1 MPYIKSHSNYVLK
14 KRHQNV
20 NGGTIYERDITTIGG
35 RNNFSKGQVPIYQ
48 SGNFVITVNN
58 EDNVQKSIC
67 SQGWEQNDNGE
78 VWTLE
83 SLDGLIKDET
93 SSEDNKIVL
102 KQDYYNLR
110 DFAYFGSC
118 SELIRASIS
127 DILKKY
133 PGELF
138 VPYDNTIVY
147 TYTFNDT
154 QMVLNDDGTT
164 REETSGFTS
173 ETTDYSEVVANN
185 GKVIGSSIVGGIP
198 VFYYDNSGFTGGSE
212 EAVND
217 DGSGNTETEIRRLG
231 GNSKFLVDNP
241 FNIDIHTAFM
251 KDSEITQENFLK
263 YFADEGYKNYEAI
276 DFEGKAHKFT
286 WSVNNFFIGIDDN
299 GNEIYVG
306 NDDFNTNPTE
316 SEEVLSSGG
325 TFTIPT
331 VVTSSNEDDGRHH
344 HCIGNEVAEITI
356 TIDNGDEF
364 VIEGWLGN
372 NNKVYYLVDLKEY
385 PDLIVTSSTDFS
397 VDSTS
402 NVDYN
407 KQEVDINVTSVSIK
421 SDAAAFKYRLRPKV
435 EFMDEFIKNLDSFEK
450 ILMNRETMPKYTAT
464 FNVIREND
472 FGYFTDLER
481 FTFPTTYG
489 GYNIGSTG
497 PAYDDYVGNL
507 ADIAEF
513 YDERFCD
520 NMYKSMTHE
529 SIKNFDWT
537 YLRHRSDEDEEDI
550 KQSGDKVAKIIRLFG
565 RQFDEILAYVDNIKN
580 YNVVTYD
587 NINNLPDYFFTD
599 ALDGDGWDVKQIIPY
614 TLFEYVGNSKFSDD
628 VSEKTTEDDEKSNS
642 FEGKA
647 LHRLFTPDTSFTIK
661 PYTNKL
667 DDYANGYFFGC
678 LCDVDEPV
686 INEEFSFKEKNNV
699 IDNSATTTSIT
710 VTSSSEVIG
719 TDKISRYRYF
729 EDEGDGEFYANPT
742 ESGESSESA
751 IVTTYITSKNGK
763 EITGDTYLDCMNILR
778 VRIKNY
784 SSENDWTMP
793 TVNNEFMKRLILNSK
808 DIWRHKG
815 TQEGVEMILGM
826 FGMKSKRW
834 YDALPEYEKE
844 TYDFNF
850 KKLSGVRPYDY
861 EIKEY
866 TSFTKRIEDNYI
878 DSLGD
883 YKYNWINQCK
893 NISYGTDEYVP
904 YQGIPVTYR
913 DTNDSKR
920 YLYPNFQKDAI
931 YDGNPYYQMNGGWLS
946 VTPYLFDK
954 DDNLVVK
961 KENNKIY
968 NETLRNIRSINALQD
983 LFEIPLQNLNDGD
996 IVYVTNIFG
1005 EFAVVDG
1012 RVYPL
1017 EEEYDGNNVY
1027 RYFTIEV
1034 INSSAI
1040 IGNAYF
1046 NDYVIVSDPYSI
1058 DSKRR
1063 YGLADGES
1071 DGMLIKVYLI
1081 KRENI
1086 SGDSIYAYSDEES
1099 VSTFTVFENG
1109 KYMEGDDFTN
1119 FFRINDTL
1127 YSNELSIL
1135 GWEQLKTNDYD
1146 YYRVNSEKDYYFGN
1160 NPHTGHLHYDNGHE
1174 YFTYFRHLFRYAYNN
1189 SLFNNGVLS
1198 EYPRYEDENL
1208 YEDIDDFGFKSLIN
1222 DDSCQLD
1229 YEDFLTEDSKIHYF
1243 GNYYNDYG
1251 SYEYS
1256 LDDELNKYEYNLSTI
1271 NPKTIGVQSVD
1282 GNSVGYGWM
1291 SKPCDDN
1298 TVEGETPIDGVTN
1311 QIVNNK
1317 VVKVIFYIRDDNFYS
1332 KTALEEIKYL
1342 ESVVVPYMTQMM
1354 PSGAILG
1361 TEYRF
1366 VGQGVHSYTIKTVVN
1381 GEPIDGLGVEIYNKE
1396 TNNWELVGHTEQ
1408 GVLTFEK
1415 EGDMDKINVRITNG
1429 DREES
1434 TLELS
1439 TYYVGTDFNQ
1449 TPFNID
1455 AITSYKKI
1463 SFDTTSGEVEA
1474 DDCLEFNGEMTT
1486 ESSNKFFTYEIKYKV
1501 GDDWV
1506 SDADGWIE
1514 NDVEAYKESLSETG
1528 GTMYLGTK
1536 VNETLDDREAKVI
1549 VKYNPSENASSEAEV
1564 QIHQYANT
1572 EEVTYTVISNANDG
1586 VKVTFYNVE
1595 TNKPEYE
1602 TVFKY
1607 CVAEY
1612 TKPKVSAKNLN
1623 VKIEGGLPDSSVT
1636 YTLDTED
1643 GSREEVLSNIA
1654 LTNWSPDLVY
1664 SKTTVKYT
1672 WDDNADLDKRT
1683 YKDNITFLIHP
1694 DETVEKNYTIM
1705 KPEPA
1710 PKSEVTC
1717 MLQTPSVNW
1726 VTKASGYTSNISV
1739 NNYNGDRT
1747 TVLRYYIKEN
1757 ESVFLDYKITQSK
1770 GDYVFE
1776 FNSSVSSIIVSKE
1789 NNKKASTTTDFTK
1802 HTLAI
1807 PLSCI
1812 DSYATTK
1819 ENKIGFV
1826 ASVRD
1831 SDAKYTIDEKNVYF
1845 DLDKNTCTKSR
1856 ILAITFIQKRSNKRI
1871 MLTVTQSAVICD
1883 VGDVYCYDTSNGNY
1897 YFVDVLNGDTIDGSA
1912 RPIGITIIPMDNGA
1926 NENGEFARVIS
1937 LTEKNS
1943 QTYKS
1948 PVWKKSDTGRAQS
1961 NDKYPYNWIAPSIES
1976 DEDTWPWWVSLGTE
1990 GYAGTGVLKYKT
2002 KTDKNDLYYAI
2013 TDHHAYKP
2021 MTRDADGHYK
2031 VNKEFKEEDPRM
2043 TDKTIK
2049 NCLCDFMGFQKT
2061 KYAYED
2067 KDCGGEIF
2075 EMCHN
2080 YETVGTNKGEWFLG
2094 GAGEMACLVQNIGL
2108 INAVISKLKSLNYS
2122 VTEFD
2127 FDFQP
2132 DNGYFKTGKEI
2143 GTYLED
2149 FYWTVTNHGRVKR
2162 YHKLGGGNPEHGE
2175 EYSSWVVALAN
2186 GTMQWGIHR
2195 TGTNESAGHN
2205 QTRARARLMLLVNNK
2220 DKHVANN

>member
-35 RNNFSKGQVPIYQ
+35 RNNFSKGQVPLYQ
-48 SGNFVITVNN
+48 SGNFVITINN
-58 EDNVQKSIC
+58 EDNVQKSVY

-83 SLDGLIKDET
+83 SLEGLIKDET
-93 SSEDNKIVL
+93 GSEDQKIVL

-127 DILKKY
+127 DILKKF

-138 VPYDNTIVY
+138 VPYDDTIVY
-147 TYTFNDT
+147 TYKFNDT

-164 REETSGFTS
+164 SAETSDFTS
-173 ETTDYSEVVANN
+173 ETTDYSEVVANK
-185 GKVIGSSIVGGIP
+185 GEVIGSSIVGGIP
-198 VFYYDNSGFTGGSE
+198 VFYYNNTGFNGGSE
-212 EAVND
+212 EAIND
-217 DGSGNTETEIRRLG
+217 DNSGNTKTKIERLG
-231 GNSKFLVDNP
+231 GVSKFLVDNP
-241 FNIDIHTAFM
+241 FNIDIHTAYI

-276 DFEGKAHKFT
+276 DYQGKAHKFT

-299 GNEIYVG
+299 GDEVYAGKDIHFCVEPSASTKVSSAG
-306 NDDFNTNPTE
+306 GRGVVSASVE
-316 SEEVLSSGG
+316 SW
-325 TFTIPT
+325 
-331 VVTSSNEDDGRHH
+331 NEDDGSHH
-344 HCIGNEVAEITI
+344 HCLGNEVAEITI
-356 TIDNGDEF
+356 KIDNGDEF
-364 VIEGWLGN
+364 VIEGWLGD
-372 NNKVYYLVDLKEY
+372 NNKVYYLVDLDN
-385 PDLIVTSSTDFS
+385 PDLIVRSSKDFS
-397 VDSTS
+397 VNSTVD
-402 NVDYN
+402 VDYN
-407 KQEVDINVTSVSIK
+407 KQEVGIKVTSANEKLNTAV
-421 SDAAAFKYRLRPKV
+421 FKYRLRPKV

-450 ILMNRETMPKYTAT
+450 ILMNRETTPKYTAT
-464 FNVIREND
+464 FNVIRENE

-520 NMYKSMTHE
+520 NMYRSMTHE

-537 YLRHRSDEDEEDI
+537 YLRHRTDEDEEDI

-580 YNVVTYD
+580 YNAVTYD

-599 ALDGDGWDVKQIIPY
+599 ALDSDGWDVKQIIPY
-614 TLFEYVGNSKFSDD
+614 TLFEYTGNSKHSDD
-628 VSEKTTEDDEKSNS
+628 VSEKTTEENEKRNL

-661 PYTNKL
+661 PYTRKL
-667 DDYANGYFFGC
+667 DIYADGYFFGC
-678 LCDVDEPV
+678 LCGVDEPV
-686 INEEFSFKEKNNV
+686 TGEVFDLEKKNNV
-699 IDNSATTTSIT
+699 IDDDTTSLNVT
-710 VTSSSEVIG
+710 VTSTTEVIG
-719 TDKISRYRYF
+719 TEKVSKYQYF
-729 EDEGDGEFYANPT
+729 DSEGGGEFYAKPT
-742 ESGESSESA
+742 ESGELSENDNV
-751 IVTTYITSKNGK
+751 VTTYITSINGK
-763 EITGDTYLDCMNILR
+763 EITGDTYIDCSGTLR

-793 TVNNEFMKRLILNSK
+793 AINNEFMKRLIINSK
-808 DIWRHKG
+808 NIWRHKG

-844 TYDFNF
+844 TYKYTF
-850 KKLSGVRPYDY
+850 KGLRGVRAYDY

-866 TSFTKRIEDNYI
+866 TSFTKRIEDTYI
-878 DSLGD
+878 ESLGD
-883 YKYNWINQCK
+883 YKYNWINQSK

-913 DTNDSKR
+913 DTNDGKR
-920 YLYPNFQKDAI
+920 YLYPNFQKDAT

-946 VTPYLFDK
+946 VAPYLFDK

-961 KENNKIY
+961 KENSNIY
-968 NETLRNIRSINALQD
+968 NETLRNIRSVNSLQD

-996 IVYVTNIFG
+996 IVYVTNISG

-1027 RYFTIEV
+1027 RYFIIEV
-1034 INSSAI
+1034 MNSSAI

-1071 DGMLIKVYLI
+1071 DGISIKVYLI

-1086 SGDSIYAYSDEES
+1086 EGDSIYAYSDEES

-1119 FFRINDTL
+1119 YFRINDTL

-1146 YYRVNSEKDYYFGN
+1146 YYKVNSEKDYYFGN

-1189 SLFNNGVLS
+1189 SLFNEGVLS
-1198 EYPRYEDENL
+1198 EYPRYEDEDL

-1243 GNYYNDYG
+1243 GNYYNEDG

-1256 LDDELNKYEYNLSTI
+1256 LDDKPNKYEYNLSTI
-1271 NPKTIGVQSVD
+1271 NPKTIGVEPVD
-1282 GNSVGYGWM
+1282 GSSVGYGWM
-1291 SKPCDDN
+1291 HKPCVGN

-1366 VGQGVHSYTIKTVVN
+1366 VGQGVHSYTIKTVAN
-1381 GEPIDGLGVEIYNKE
+1381 GEPVDGLGVEIKDKDE
-1396 TNNWELVGHTEQ
+1396 WKLVGYTEQ

-1415 EGDMDKINVRITNG
+1415 EGDMDKIKVRIKG
-1429 DREES
+1429 GYSEEA
-1434 TLELS
+1434 TLDLS
-1439 TYYVGTDFNQ
+1439 THYVAIDYNQ

-1455 AITSYKKI
+1455 VVTSYKKI
-1463 SFDTTSGEVEA
+1463 NFDTTEGEVEA
-1474 DDCLEFNGEMTT
+1474 DGCLEFNGEMTT
-1486 ESSNKFFTYEIKYKV
+1486 ESPDKFFTYEIKYKK
-1501 GDDWV
+1501 G
-1506 SDADGWIE
+1506 DGWIE
-1514 NDVEAYKESLSETG
+1514 DDVEAYKESLSVSG
-1528 GTMYLGTK
+1528 GSIHLSTDD
-1536 VNETLDDREAKVI
+1536 NNTLDDRDAKII
-1549 VKYNPSENASSEAEV
+1549 VTYKPSENASAETEV

-1572 EEVTYTVISNANDG
+1572 EEVTYTVISNVNDG
-1586 VKVTFYNVE
+1586 VNAYFYKDEQTKEPECDPIQFKNGVVE
-1595 TNKPEYE
+1595 YS
-1602 TVFKY
+1602 
-1607 CVAEY
+1607 
-1612 TKPKVSAKNLN
+1612 KPKVSAISARTLY

-1643 GSREEVLSNIA
+1643 GSREEVLSSDKIEK
-1654 LTNWSPDLVY
+1654 WSPNLVY
-1664 SKTTVKYT
+1664 GKTINRYT
-1672 WDDNADLDKRT
+1672 WDDNADLDARKYSDYT
-1683 YKDNITFLIHP
+1683 IFSIDP

-1705 KPEPA
+1705 KPVTDSGA
-1710 PKSEVTC
+1710 TC

-1726 VTKASGYTSNISV
+1726 VVKDTGYTSNISA
-1739 NNYNGDRT
+1739 NTYNGNRS
-1747 TVLRYYIKEN
+1747 TVLRYYIDEDK
-1757 ESVFLDYKITQSK
+1757 SVFLDYKITQGK
-1770 GDYVFE
+1770 GEFVFK
-1776 FNSSVSSIIVSKE
+1776 FNTSISSIIVSEE
-1789 NNKKASTTTDFTK
+1789 NDKKASTTTDFTK
-1802 HTLAI
+1802 HRVTI
-1807 PLSCI
+1807 PLKCI
-1812 DSYATTK
+1812 DSYATTE
-1819 ENKIGFV
+1819 ENKIGFI

-1831 SDAKYTIDEKNVYF
+1831 SNTKYTIDENNVYF
-1845 DLDKNTCTKSR
+1845 DLDKNTCTKPR
-1856 ILAITFIQKRSNKRI
+1856 DFTVTFIQKISNKRI
-1871 MLTVTQSAVICD
+1871 ILTVTQSAVVCD

-1897 YFVDVLNGDTIDGSA
+1897 YFVDVLNGDTIDDSA
-1912 RPIGITIIPMDNGA
+1912 IPIGITIIPMDNGA
-1926 NENGEFARVIS
+1926 NTNGEFARIIS
-1937 LTEKNS
+1937 LAEKNS
-1943 QTYKS
+1943 QTYQS
-1948 PVWKKSDTGRAQS
+1948 PLWKKSDTGKAQT
-1961 NDKYPYNWIAPSIES
+1961 NDKYEYKWRISSRERV
-1976 DEDTWPWWVSLGTE
+1976 DEDWWVSLGTE
-1990 GYAGTGVLKYKT
+1990 GYANTGVLKYKT
-2002 KTDKNDLYYAI
+2002 KLNANGLYYAQ
-2013 TDHHAYKP
+2013 TNHHADKP
-2021 MTRDADGHYK
+2021 MTRDSNGHYK
-2031 VNKEFKEEDPRM
+2031 INNNFKVDVNIGDSRH
-2043 TDKTIK
+2043 K
-2049 NCLCDFMGFQKT
+2049 NCLCDFMGFQKSQD
-2061 KYAYED
+2061 AY
-2067 KDCGGEIF
+2067 KDGGGELF

-2080 YETVGTNKGEWFLG
+2080 YETVGTNKGDWFLG

-2108 INAVISKLKSLNYS
+2108 INKVISKLQDLNYS
-2122 VTEFD
+2122 VTKFN

-2132 DNGYFKTGKEI
+2132 DNGYFKGGPNHGYYCE
-2143 GTYLED
+2143 GY
-2149 FYWTVTNHGRVKR
+2149 YWTVTNHGRV
-2162 YHKLGGGNPEHGE
+2162 GGIDSIKSIDPKVGNEF
-2175 EYSSWVVALAN
+2175 SSWMVALAN
-2186 GTMQWGIHR
+2186 GTMQWGVHR
-2195 TGTNESAGHN
+2195 TGHDQSARRN
-2205 QTRARARLMLLVNNK
+2205 QTRARARLMLLVDAKNN
-2220 DKHVANN
+2220 HGPSELTNGE

>member
-35 RNNFSKGQVPIYQ
+35 RNSFSKGQVPLYQ

-58 EDNVQKSIC
+58 EDNVQKSVY

-78 VWTLE
+78 VWTLKT
-83 SLDGLIKDET
+83 LDGLIKDET
-93 SSEDNKIVL
+93 GSEDQKIVL

-127 DILKKY
+127 DILKKF

-138 VPYDNTIVY
+138 VPYDNTKVY
-147 TYTFNDT
+147 TYKFDDT
-154 QMVLNDDGTT
+154 QIELNDDGTT
-164 REETSGFTS
+164 SETTITGLTA
-173 ETTDYSEVVANN
+173 ETTDYSEVEANN
-185 GKVIGSSIVGGIP
+185 GYDTGSTIVGGIP

-217 DGSGNTETEIRRLG
+217 DGDGNAKTKIKRLG
-231 GNSKFLVDNP
+231 SDSKFLVDNP
-241 FNIDIHTAFM
+241 FNIDIHTSYI
-251 KDSEITQENFLK
+251 KDSEITQDNFLK

-276 DFEGKAHKFT
+276 DSEGKAHKFT
-286 WSVNNFFIGIDDN
+286 WSAGSI
-299 GNEIYVG
+299 NEGHY
-306 NDDFNTNPTE
+306 
-316 SEEVLSSGG
+316 
-325 TFTIPT
+325 
-331 VVTSSNEDDGRHH
+331 
-344 HCIGNEVAEITI
+344 CIGKEIAEITI
-356 TIDNGDEF
+356 TIDNGDDSPEDEF
-364 VIEGWLGN
+364 VIEAWVGN
-372 NNKVYYLVDLKEY
+372 NNKVYYLVDLDKY
-385 PDLIVTSSTDFS
+385 ANLIVPNSKDFS
-397 VDSTS
+397 ANSTS
-402 NVDYN
+402 NVDN
-407 KQEVDINVTSVSIK
+407 NEQEVDVNDTSTNEKVNT
-421 SDAAAFKYRLRPKV
+421 AVFKYRLRPKA
-435 EFMDEFIKNLDSFEK
+435 EFMDEFINNLDSFEK
-450 ILMNRETMPKYTAT
+450 ILMNRETTPKYTAT
-464 FNVIREND
+464 FNVIRENE

-520 NMYKSMTHE
+520 NIYRSMTHE

-537 YLRHRSDEDEEDI
+537 YLRHRTDEDEEDV

-580 YNVVTYD
+580 YNAITYD

-614 TLFEYVGNSKFSDD
+614 TLFEYTGNSKHSDD
-628 VSEKTTEDDEKSNS
+628 ISEKTTEEDEKSNS
-642 FEGKA
+642 FEHKA

-661 PYTNKL
+661 PYTSKL
-667 DDYANGYFFGC
+667 DIYADGYFFGC
-678 LCDVDEPV
+678 LCRVNEPV
-686 INEEFSFKEKNNV
+686 DLFGLHEKNNFLNNDDASTSV
-699 IDNSATTTSIT
+699 TVSSTTEVDKNITLTSGK
-710 VTSSSEVIG
+710 VSSTTEVFK
-719 TDKISRYRYF
+719 TKSVSKYRYF
-729 EDEGDGEFYANPT
+729 EDEGDGVFSISPT
-742 ESGESSESA
+742 SGESAVTTYIDYGVSSESA
-751 IVTTYITSKNGK
+751 FVTTYITSKKGK
-763 EITGDTYLDCMNILR
+763 EITGDTYIDCSGTLR

-784 SSENDWTMP
+784 SSENDWNMP
-793 TVNNEFMKRLILNSK
+793 AINNEFMKRLIINSK
-808 DIWRHKG
+808 NIWRHKG

-844 TYDFNF
+844 TYKYTF
-850 KKLSGVRPYDY
+850 KELSGVRAYDY

-866 TSFTKRIEDNYI
+866 TSFTKRIEDTYI

-883 YKYNWINQCK
+883 YKYNWINQSK

-913 DTNDSKR
+913 DTNDGKR
-920 YLYPNFQKDAI
+920 YLYPNFQKDAT

-954 DDNLVVK
+954 DDNLVIK
-961 KENNKIY
+961 KENSNIY
-968 NETLRNIRSINALQD
+968 NETLRNIRSVNSLQD

-996 IVYVTNIFG
+996 IVYVTNLSG
-1005 EFAVVDG
+1005 KFAVVDG

-1017 EEEYDGNNVY
+1017 EEEYDSDSNSGY
-1027 RYFTIEV
+1027 TYFTIEV
-1034 INSSAI
+1034 MNSSAI

-1046 NDYVIVSDPYSI
+1046 NDYVIVSDPYSV

-1071 DGMLIKVYLI
+1071 DGISIKVYLI

-1099 VSTFTVFENG
+1099 VSTFTVFKNG
-1109 KYMEGDDFTN
+1109 KYMDGEDFTN
-1119 FFRINDTL
+1119 YFRINDTL

-1146 YYRVNSEKDYYFGN
+1146 YYKVNSEKDYYFGN

-1174 YFTYFRHLFRYAYNN
+1174 YFTYFRHLFRYAYDN
-1189 SLFNNGVLS
+1189 SLFNEGVLS
-1198 EYPRYEDENL
+1198 EYPRYDDEDL

-1243 GNYYNDYG
+1243 GNYYNDNG

-1256 LDDELNKYEYNLSTI
+1256 LDDKPNKYEYNLSTI
-1271 NPKTIGVQSVD
+1271 NPKTIGVEPVD
-1282 GNSVGYGWM
+1282 SDSVGYGWM
-1291 SKPCDDN
+1291 HKPCGDN

-1354 PSGAILG
+1354 PSGVILG

-1381 GEPIDGLGVEIYNKE
+1381 GEPVDGLGVEIKNEE
-1396 TNNWELVGHTEQ
+1396 TGKWELVGYTEQ

-1415 EGDMDKINVRITNG
+1415 EGDMDKIKVRIKGG
-1429 DREES
+1429 DSEEA
-1434 TLELS
+1434 TLDLS
-1439 TYYVGTDFNQ
+1439 TYYVASDYTQ

-1455 AITSYKKI
+1455 VTTSYKKI
-1463 SFDTTSGEVEA
+1463 NFDTTEGEVDA
-1474 DDCLEFNGEMTT
+1474 DGCLEFNGEMTT
-1486 ESSNKFFTYEIKYKV
+1486 EPSNKFFTYRIKYKV
-1501 GDDWV
+1501 GDNWV

-1514 NDVEAYKESLSETG
+1514 NDVEACKESLSETG

-1536 VNETLDDREAKVI
+1536 VNETLDDRDAKVI

-1572 EEVTYTVISNANDG
+1572 EEVTYTVISNVNDG
-1586 VKVTFYNVE
+1586 VKVTFYDVE
-1595 TNKPEYE
+1595 DNKLEKE
-1602 TVFKY
+1602 TEFKNGI
-1607 CVAEY
+1607 AEY
-1612 TKPKVSAKNLN
+1612 SKPKVSAGTLY

-1643 GSREEVLSNIA
+1643 GSREEVLSSGEQTWRPN
-1654 LTNWSPDLVY
+1654 LVY
-1664 SKTTVKYT
+1664 GKTINRYT
-1672 WDDNADLDKRT
+1672 WDDNADLDTRVYSDYT
-1683 YKDNITFLIHP
+1683 TFSIEP
-1694 DETVEKNYTIM
+1694 DQTVEKNYAIM
-1705 KPEPA
+1705 KPEFT
-1710 PKSEVTC
+1710 KTGVTC
-1717 MLQTPSVNW
+1717 KLQTPSVDW
-1726 VTKASGYTSNISV
+1726 VKGNDSDYTSNISA
-1739 NNYNGDRT
+1739 NTYNGNRS
-1747 TVLRYYIKEN
+1747 TVLRYYIN
-1757 ESVFLDYKITQSK
+1757 EDKSVFLDYKITQGK
-1770 GDYVFE
+1770 GEFVFK
-1776 FNSSVSSIIVSKE
+1776 FNTSVSSIIVSEE
-1789 NNKKASTTTDFTK
+1789 NDKKASTTTEFTK
-1802 HTLAI
+1802 HRVTI
-1807 PLSCI
+1807 PLKCI
-1812 DSYATTK
+1812 DSYATTE
-1819 ENKIGFV
+1819 ENKIGFI

-1831 SDAKYTIDEKNVYF
+1831 SNTKCTIDENNVYF
-1845 DLDKNTCTKSR
+1845 DLDKNTCTKPR
-1856 ILAITFIQKRSNKRI
+1856 DFTVIFIQKISNKRI
-1871 MLTVTQSAVICD
+1871 ILTVTQSAVVCD
-1883 VGDVYCYDTSNGNY
+1883 VGDVYCYDISNGNY
-1897 YFVDVLNGDTIDGSA
+1897 YFVDVLNGDTIDDSA
-1912 RPIGITIIPMDNGA
+1912 IPIGITIIPMDNGA
-1926 NENGEFARVIS
+1926 NTNGEFARIIS

-1943 QTYKS
+1943 QTYQS
-1948 PVWKKSDTGRAQS
+1948 PLWKKSDTGKAQT
-1961 NDKYPYNWIAPSIES
+1961 NDKYEYKWRISSRERV
-1976 DEDTWPWWVSLGTE
+1976 DEDWWVSLGTE
-1990 GYAGTGVLKYKT
+1990 GYANTGVLKYKT
-2002 KTDKNDLYYAI
+2002 KLNANGLYYAK
-2013 TDHHAYKP
+2013 TDHHADKP
-2021 MTRDADGHYK
+2021 MTRDSNGHYK
-2031 VNKEFKEEDPRM
+2031 INNNFKVDVNIGDSRH
-2043 TDKTIK
+2043 K
-2049 NCLCDFMGFQKT
+2049 NCLCDFMGFQKSQD
-2061 KYAYED
+2061 AY
-2067 KDCGGEIF
+2067 KDGGGELF

-2108 INAVISKLKSLNYS
+2108 INKVIGELQKLNYS
-2122 VTEFD
+2122 VTNFN

-2132 DNGYFKTGKEI
+2132 DEGYFKGGPNHGYYCE
-2143 GTYLED
+2143 GY
-2149 FYWTVTNHGRVKR
+2149 YWTVTNHGRV
-2162 YHKLGGGNPEHGE
+2162 GGIDSIKSIDPNSGNEF
-2175 EYSSWVVALAN
+2175 SSWMVALAN
-2186 GTMQWGIHR
+2186 GTMQWGVHR
-2195 TGTNESAGHN
+2195 TGHDQSAGRN
-2205 QTRARARLMLLVNNK
+2205 QTRARARLMLLVNK
-2220 DKHVANN
+2220 QDKHDGE